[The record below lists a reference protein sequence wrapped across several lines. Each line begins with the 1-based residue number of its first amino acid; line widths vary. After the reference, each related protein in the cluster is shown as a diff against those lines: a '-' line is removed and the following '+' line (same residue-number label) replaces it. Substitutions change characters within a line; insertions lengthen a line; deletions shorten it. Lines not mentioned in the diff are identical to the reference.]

1 MANIKDVARR
11 AGVSISTVSRVLN
24 ATKPVS
30 PDLQKKVMDAVH
42 ELDYSA
48 NIFAKGLKG
57 ASSGIIAVVL
67 TAISRTFFTTVLEG
81 IHEVAETNG
90 YSMLI
95 TETYDDCKREMRL
108 LSEMAS
114 RGVDG
119 IILASS
125 AQAQD
130 EETLE
135 YIRNLHLLN
144 KNGHVIPVVSL
155 EFPLD
160 NPHIDAVVIDSEQAA
175 YDATTKLI
183 EECHRKK
190 LVHIS
195 LPEEHYLGRKRIQ
208 GFLRALR
215 EHGLPVNENSIVE
228 GNYSPESGF
237 HAMEEVLS
245 GGREVDG
252 VFCSNDDMA
261 IGALK
266 ACANHKI
273 MVPEQIAV
281 MGNDDIFSA
290 SIISPSLSSIHVP
303 KTEMGRAAA
312 AKLMERIQQGEYPEK
327 RDVVSLQYTLIDRQS
342 TVGSRALADKNWN
355 WK

>member
-1 MANIKDVARR
+1 
-11 AGVSISTVSRVLN
+11 
-24 ATKPVS
+24 
-30 PDLQKKVMDAVH
+30 
-42 ELDYSA
+42 
-48 NIFAKGLKG
+48 
-57 ASSGIIAVVL
+57 
-67 TAISRTFFTTVLEG
+67 
-81 IHEVAETNG
+81 
-90 YSMLI
+90 
-95 TETYDDCKREMRL
+95 
-108 LSEMAS
+108 
-114 RGVDG
+114 
-119 IILASS
+119 
-125 AQAQD
+125 
-130 EETLE
+130 
-135 YIRNLHLLN
+135 
-144 KNGHVIPVVSL
+144 
-155 EFPLD
+155 
-160 NPHIDAVVIDSEQAA
+160 
-175 YDATTKLI
+175 
-183 EECHRKK
+183 
-190 LVHIS
+190 
-195 LPEEHYLGRKRIQ
+195 
-208 GFLRALR
+208 
-215 EHGLPVNENSIVE
+215 
-228 GNYSPESGF
+228 
-237 HAMEEVLS
+237 MEEVLS

>member
-30 PDLQKKVMDAVH
+30 PDLQKKVMDAVN

-48 NIFAKGLKG
+48 NVFAKGLKG
-57 ASSGIIAVVL
+57 SNSGIIAVVL
-67 TAISRTFFTTVLEG
+67 TAISRSFFTTVLEG
-81 IHEVAETNG
+81 IHEVAEANG
-90 YSMLI
+90 YSILI

-108 LSEMAS
+108 MSELAS
-114 RGVDG
+114 QWVDG

-125 AQAQD
+125 AHTCD
-130 EETLE
+130 EESAE
-135 YIRNLHLLN
+135 YIKNLHMLD
-144 KNGHVIPVVSL
+144 KKGRGIPVVSL
-155 EFPLD
+155 EFPLN

-175 YDATTKLI
+175 YDATAKLI
-183 EECHRKK
+183 EECHRKH

-195 LPEEHYLGRKRIQ
+195 LPEEHYLGKKRIQ
-208 GFLRALR
+208 GFTRALK
-215 EHGLPVNENSIVE
+215 EHGLPVSESSIVQ

-237 HAMEEVLS
+237 QAMEKVLAS
-245 GGREVDG
+245 GLEVDG
-252 VFCSNDDMA
+252 LFCSNDDMA

-266 ACANHKI
+266 SCANHGI
-273 MVPEQIAV
+273 LVPEQIAV

-290 SIISPSLSSIHVP
+290 SIITPSLSSIHVP
-303 KTEMGRAAA
+303 KTEMGRVAA
-312 AKLMERIQQGEYPEK
+312 AKLMERIQQGTYPKK
-327 RDVVSLQYTLIDRQS
+327 RDVVSLEYTIIDRQT
-342 TVGSRALADKNWN
+342 TVQEKTMDFKTWN

>member
-125 AQAQD
+125 AHAQD

-175 YDATTKLI
+175 FDAATKLI

-228 GNYSPESGF
+228 GNYTPESGF
-237 HAMEEVLS
+237 HAMEKVLS

-266 ACANHKI
+266 ACANRKI
-273 MVPEQIAV
+273 MVPEQIAI

-312 AKLMERIQQGEYPEK
+312 AKLMERIQRGEYPEK

-342 TVGSRALADKNWN
+342 TMGTRATEGKTWN